1 MEVRPKQLEIY
12 EAQNG
17 VRPFEKFME
26 RIEGQKIHGI
36 VLNRLDRV
44 KRGLLGDWGAVGQGV
59 AELIFDVGP
68 GYRIYFGQ
76 DADKIIL
83 LGGGMKRT
91 QSKDI
96 LVAKRN
102 WSDYNA

>member
-1 MEVRPKQLEIY
+1 
-12 EAQNG
+12 
-17 VRPFEKFME
+17 
-26 RIEGQKIHGI
+26 
-36 VLNRLDRV
+36 
-44 KRGLLGDWGAVGQGV
+44 VGQGV